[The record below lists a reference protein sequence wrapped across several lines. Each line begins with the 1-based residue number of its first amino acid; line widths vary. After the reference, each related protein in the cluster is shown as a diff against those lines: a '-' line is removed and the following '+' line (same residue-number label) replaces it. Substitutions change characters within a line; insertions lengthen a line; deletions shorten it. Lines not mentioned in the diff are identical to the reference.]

1 MRNYYTLLYT
11 QMEKLDPTL
20 QPVLETQL
28 HNILRRYE
36 QHNVRP
42 TELIEPIAA
51 LPGSSSADHAAATP
65 SADEAPA
72 KKKARKH

>member
-11 QMEKLDPTL
+11 QIEKLDPTL

-28 HNILRRYE
+28 HNILKRYE

-42 TELIEPIAA
+42 SELIEPIAA
-51 LPGSSSADHAAATP
+51 LPGSSSADHAAGTTA
-65 SADEAPA
+65 ADETPA
-72 KKKARKH
+72 KKKAKKH